1 MNELSQKEYAP
12 FYSGYI
18 QRATSRSTDLLNLMI
33 ENKKETVDFF
43 KRIPEEKYLYSYA
56 DKKWTVLE
64 LLQHLIDSERVF
76 AYRALR
82 FSRRDKTPLPGFE
95 ENEFVQNARANSRTF
110 ESLLN
115 EFQTVRD
122 ASISLFSSFNG
133 DDMKKMG
140 IASDNDMS
148 VRAIGF
154 IISGHS
160 IHHMKIIQERYL

>member
-18 QRATSRSTDLLNLMI
+18 QNATSRSADLLNLMN
-33 ENKKETVDFF
+33 ENKDETIDFF
-43 KRIPEEKYLYSYA
+43 MRIPQEKHLYSYA

-82 FSRRDKTPLPGFE
+82 FAREDKTPLPGFE
-95 ENEFVQNARANSRTF
+95 ENDYAQKSRANSRTF

-115 EFQTVRD
+115 EFRTVRD
-122 ASISLFSSFNG
+122 ASISLFSSFND

-140 IASDNDMS
+140 IASDNGMS
-148 VRAIGF
+148 VRAIGL

>member
-1 MNELSQKEYAP
+1 MNILRQEEYAI

-18 QRATSRSTDLLNLMI
+18 QNATSRGADLLNLMV
-33 ENKKETVDFF
+33 ENKKETIDFF
-43 KRIPEEKYLYSYA
+43 KRIPREKHLFSYA
-56 DKKWTVLE
+56 DKKWTILE
-64 LLQHLIDSERVF
+64 LLQHLTDSERVF

-82 FSRRDKTPLPGFE
+82 FSREDKTPLPGFE
-95 ENEFVQNARANSRTF
+95 ENDYVQNARANSRTF

-122 ASISLFSSFNG
+122 ASISLFSSFN
-133 DDMKKMG
+133 DEDMMKMG
-140 IASDNDMS
+140 IASDSDMS

>member
-1 MNELSQKEYAP
+1 MNELSEKEYAP
-12 FYSGYI
+12 FYAGYI
-18 QRATSRSTDLLNLMI
+18 QNARARSADLLHLMI
-33 ENKKETVDFF
+33 ENKEETIYFF
-43 KRIPEEKYLYSYA
+43 KRIPQEKHLYSYA
-56 DKKWTVLE
+56 DNKWTVLE

-82 FSRRDKTPLPGFE
+82 FSREDKTPLPGFE
-95 ENEFVQNARANSRTF
+95 ENDFVQNSRANRRTF
-110 ESLLN
+110 DSLLN

-122 ASISLFSSFNG
+122 ASISLFSSFND

-140 IASDNDMS
+140 IASNSDMS